1 MSRILIIDSDIATS
15 EFISLSLE
23 MAGYEVDW
31 AFDGIKGQALALQ
44 LMPDLILLDFLLPK
58 VDGLTVCRRLRQ
70 DDRTANIPILIL
82 STLQETQDK
91 VKGLNAGADDYLTK
105 PFAIEE
111 VLVRIQALLRRRKT
125 APRTNKPAEILSYG
139 PLTLVP
145 TKPEVIW
152 FDRVVKL
159 TWLESKLLHFLL
171 QHHGRAVS
179 LVEIL
184 KKVWGYGPDDDVET
198 VRIHIRNLRA
208 KLEPDRYHPRYIR
221 TVHGAGYRLELPQ
234 LFEQPRL
241 ACRA

>member
-1 MSRILIIDSDIATS
+1 MSRILIIDNDIATS
-15 EFISLSLE
+15 EFISISLE

-44 LMPDLILLDFLLPK
+44 LVPDLILLDFALPK
-58 VDGLTVCRRLRQ
+58 VDGFTVCRRLRQ
-70 DDRTANIPILIL
+70 DDRTANVPILIL
-82 STLQETQDK
+82 TALQQTQDK
-91 VKGLNAGADDYLTK
+91 VKGFNAGADDYLTK
-105 PFAIEE
+105 PFAMEE
-111 VLVRIQALLRRRKT
+111 MLARIQALLRRRKKV
-125 APRTNKPAEILSYG
+125 PKMNKPTEILSYG

-152 FDRVVKL
+152 FDSLIKL
-159 TWLESKLLHFLL
+159 TWLESRLLHYLL

-184 KKVWGYGPDDDVET
+184 KKVWGYGPNDDVET

-208 KLEPDRYHPRYIR
+208 KLEPDRFHPRYIK
-221 TVHGAGYRLELPQ
+221 TVYGAGYRLELPR
-234 LFEQPRL
+234 LFDQREI